1 MHRFAVQ
8 NPYTLATEVEVAQHS
23 SKESAD
29 ILARVKKA
37 QREWAAVTLDERK
50 AVCTKWTDVLS
61 ANIDTIATDISRQ
74 MGKPLGQAV
83 GEVKGT
89 IQRAKIMI
97 SLADKALAPTTSFSS
112 PPEAG
117 LFRQITKEPVGVV
130 FVIAPWNYPMV
141 TVVNSVIPALLAGNG
156 VLLKHSPQTPLCG
169 DHYERTLHEAGVPRD
184 LLRSVHCTHATAAAL
199 IANPAVNYVSFTGS
213 VRGTLELGGKD
224 AMYVASDADVA
235 SAAAGLTDGACYNAG
250 QSCCGVERVYVHRS
264 QYEAFLDAMVPHF
277 NAYHLGDP
285 MEQDTTLGPMALAS
299 APSVLSAQV
308 ADAVAKG
315 GKVLTKAA
323 KPSETHDPTGRGR
336 FFPPTLVRDCNHN
349 MDLMKH
355 ESFGPILG
363 VMAVDSDEEAVH
375 WMNDSSYGLTA
386 GIFTKDIDRAK
397 RLGQQLEA
405 GTIYLVWIFDWLG
418 Y

>member
-1 MHRFAVQ
+1 MTCINRFAVQ

-199 IANPAVNYVSFTGS
+199 IATPAVNYVSFTGS
-213 VRGTLELGGKD
+213 VRGYDDPPSTKRI
-224 AMYVASDADVA
+224 
-235 SAAAGLTDGACYNAG
+235 
-250 QSCCGVERVYVHRS
+250 SCQHP
-264 QYEAFLDAMVPHF
+264 A
-277 NAYHLGDP
+277 N
-285 MEQDTTLGPMALAS
+285 
-299 APSVLSAQV
+299 
-308 ADAVAKG
+308 
-315 GKVLTKAA
+315 
-323 KPSETHDPTGRGR
+323 
-336 FFPPTLVRDCNHN
+336 
-349 MDLMKH
+349 
-355 ESFGPILG
+355 I
-363 VMAVDSDEEAVH
+363 
-375 WMNDSSYGLTA
+375 
-386 GIFTKDIDRAK
+386 
-397 RLGQQLEA
+397 
-405 GTIYLVWIFDWLG
+405 
-418 Y
+418 